1 MSESNPWSNALLLFF
16 LALGALVGSYLSIG
30 YFLSVD
36 FGGVAI
42 AVMGVTGLFW
52 ILLGGLAVMLILR
65 RTR

>member
-42 AVMGVTGLFW
+42 AVNPE
-52 ILLGGLAVMLILR
+52 AS
-65 RTR
+65 